1 MFSFVQ
7 LKGFLNQIK
16 LGIASYYKA
25 LFFIKKHGYFWYILI
40 PFILMFWV
48 YKLGFYL
55 QNLTHKPNIYSVNEM
70 VWFLIYVLIEV
81 TIALMLMRFT
91 KYLVVAL
98 LSPLLAHI
106 TEKTERIITKTKT
119 PYSLEQ
125 YIIDIKRALVILI
138 RNLMWYYSYFVI
150 IQIVCYI
157 FWEEPKNSPL
167 QWLNILICAY
177 YYGFSFLD
185 YVIERRKKTVSESIL
200 FVRKNAG
207 LAITIGLGYSALLW
221 VPVDLDVFFNYT
233 LTFAQTKEA
242 IIQLFWWLLAS
253 TAPILSCVCASLA
266 MQQIDPIQTNS
277 TNA

>member
-1 MFSFVQ
+1 MISLAQ
-7 LKGFLNQIK
+7 LKAFLNQIK
-16 LGIASYYKA
+16 LGLTSYYNA
-25 LFFIKKHGYFWYILI
+25 FIFIKNHGFLWYILI
-40 PFILMFWV
+40 PFVLMFGV

-55 QNLTHKPNIYSVNEM
+55 QNLTHEPRFYSVNGM

-81 TIALMLMRFT
+81 TVALMLMKFT

-119 PYSLEQ
+119 TYSIEQ
-125 YIIDIKRALVILI
+125 YIKDIKRALVILI
-138 RNLMWYYSYFVI
+138 RNLMWYYSYFII
-150 IQIVCYI
+150 IQILCYL
-157 FWEEPKNSPL
+157 FWKEPKDSPL
-167 QWLNILICAY
+167 QWLNIIICAY

-185 YVIERRKKTVSESIL
+185 YVIERRKKSVSESIV

-221 VPVDLDVFFNYT
+221 VPVDLDVFFNYSF
-233 LTFAQTKEA
+233 TFSQTKEA
-242 IIQLFWWLLAS
+242 IFQMFWWLLAS

-266 MQQIDPIQTNS
+266 MQQIDPIKTQD
-277 TNA
+277 

>member
-1 MFSFVQ
+1 MISLTQ
-7 LKGFLNQIK
+7 LKAFLNQIK
-16 LGIASYYKA
+16 IGLTSYYNA
-25 LFFIKKHGYFWYILI
+25 FVFIKKHGFLWYILI
-40 PFILMFWV
+40 PFVLMFWV
-48 YKLGFYL
+48 YKWGFYL
-55 QNLTHKPNIYSVNEM
+55 QNLTHEPRFYSVNGM

-81 TIALMLMRFT
+81 TVALMLMKFT

-119 PYSLEQ
+119 TYSIEQ
-125 YIIDIKRALVILI
+125 YIKDIKRALVILI

-150 IQIVCYI
+150 IQIACYL

-167 QWLNILICAY
+167 QWLNIIICAY

-185 YVIERRKKTVSESIL
+185 YVIERRKRSVSESIL

-207 LAITIGLGYSALLW
+207 LAITIGLGYSLLLW
-221 VPVDLDVFFNYT
+221 VPVDLDVFFNYSFT
-233 LTFAQTKEA
+233 LSQTKDA
-242 IIQLFWWLLAS
+242 IVQFFWWLLAS

-266 MQQIDPIQTNS
+266 MHQIDPVKTQD
-277 TNA
+277 